1 MRLSEV
7 DKKMKQTI
15 LIGLLAL
22 ILCMPVALAQEGE
35 LPSAGITPSSKLYF
49 IDVAIDKIRVAL
61 TRDPLEK
68 AKLRIKIAEER
79 LAEAEVESS
88 KGNDYE
94 SRVAMAE
101 HQEEMLGIE
110 KEKEKMSEEQI
121 QFIEQKLSKHL
132 EILQKVKSRVP
143 ESAMAG
149 IEHAI
154 NSSSKVMEHF
164 RERIQNTVAK
174 KVEVSANIQSQ
185 S

>member
-1 MRLSEV
+1 
-7 DKKMKQTI
+7 MKHTI
-15 LIGLLAL
+15 LVALLTL
-22 ILCMPVALAQEGE
+22 MLCMPIALAQEDE

-49 IDVAIDKIRVAL
+49 MDVVMDKIKVAM

-79 LAEAEVESS
+79 VAEAEAESL

-94 SRVAMAE
+94 SMVAMAE
-101 HQEEMLGIE
+101 HQKEMLGVE

-132 EILQKVKSRVP
+132 EVLQKVKSRVP
-143 ESAMAG
+143 ESAMSG

-154 NSSSKVMEHF
+154 NSSSKVIEHF
-164 RERIQNTVAK
+164 REKIQNTVVK
-174 KVEVSANIQSQ
+174 KVEVSANIQNQ